1 MVRSVEVYSLTQK
14 ERRRLSGTE
23 LQFSYRRNHF
33 LQPGDIVVSTRWE
46 YEPAAPEWVK
56 QKIQE
61 ILDRRKR
68 TQPIEY
74 PSCGSVFKNPKNP
87 RYHHSWQ
94 VIEALG
100 LRGHRIGAAQF
111 SEKHPN
117 FIVNHGGA
125 KASDVKALIE
135 LAKQRASQ
143 ELGVKLEEE
152 VQVVG

>member
-1 MVRSVEVYSLTQK
+1 M
-14 ERRRLSGTE
+14 
-23 LQFSYRRNHF
+23 
-33 LQPGDIVVSTRWE
+33 
-46 YEPAAPEWVK
+46 
-56 QKIQE
+56 
-61 ILDRRKR
+61 
-68 TQPIEY
+68 
-74 PSCGSVFKNPKNP
+74 
-87 RYHHSWQ
+87 
-94 VIEALG
+94 IEALG